1 MTDHMRYLLGLE
13 MPIMYLQSTIPKSQ
27 RKISKLSKR
36 RLAMKKLQ
44 TKLEVLLIESVFVH
58 GNIKPQK

>member
-1 MTDHMRYLLGLE
+1 
-13 MPIMYLQSTIPKSQ
+13 MYLQSTIPKSQ